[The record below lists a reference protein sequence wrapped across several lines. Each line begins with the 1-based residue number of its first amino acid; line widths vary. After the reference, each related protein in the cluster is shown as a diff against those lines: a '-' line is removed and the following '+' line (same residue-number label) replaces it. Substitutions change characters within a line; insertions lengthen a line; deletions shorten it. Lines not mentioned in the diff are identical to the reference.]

1 LEHRADRF
9 GSGLRDQLPASRF
22 APSKIL
28 AFIMLLNVAGRSA
41 CGGNMSNVAMRI
53 LLVGR
58 PSTHTSAVLARLL
71 QRGYG
76 SHDAGTLAEAG
87 VLLETFQFDVVLA
100 PEHLSEGRGYEL
112 AARVAAQ

>member
-1 LEHRADRF
+1 
-9 GSGLRDQLPASRF
+9 
-22 APSKIL
+22 
-28 AFIMLLNVAGRSA
+28 
-41 CGGNMSNVAMRI
+41 MSNVAMRI

-112 AARVAAQ
+112 AARVAAQWGSLLVSV